1 MFIMIT
7 NQDYSM
13 KLKKLYILL
22 EKTKQQMLG
31 LDWESKLQIKKLESK
46 IINEIKVIE
55 SHIKQSTV
63 VK

>member
-1 MFIMIT
+1 MIT

>member
-1 MFIMIT
+1 MIT
-7 NQDYSM
+7 NQDYSI

>member
-1 MFIMIT
+1 
-7 NQDYSM
+7 M

>member
-1 MFIMIT
+1 MNA

-13 KLKKLYILL
+13 KLKKLYMLL

-46 IINEIKVIE
+46 IINEIKLIE
-55 SHIKQSTV
+55 SHINQSTV

>member
-1 MFIMIT
+1 M
-7 NQDYSM
+7 NADQDYSM
-13 KLKKLYILL
+13 KLKKLYMLL

-46 IINEIKVIE
+46 IINEIKLIE
-55 SHIKQSTV
+55 SHINQSTV

>member
-1 MFIMIT
+1 MIT

-46 IINEIKVIE
+46 IKNEIKVIE